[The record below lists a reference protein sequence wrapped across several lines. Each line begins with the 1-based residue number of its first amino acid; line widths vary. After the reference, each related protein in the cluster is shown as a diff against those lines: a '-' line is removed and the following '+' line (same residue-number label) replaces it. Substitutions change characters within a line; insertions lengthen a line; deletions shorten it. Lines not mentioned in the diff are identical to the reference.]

1 MGEKAVTNLAYKVEE
16 LSRNDQLQQ
25 EVDNLTLDLSTLRI
39 ESQERNDQL
48 QQEVDNLAS
57 KVEVFSTLRME
68 SQERNDQLQKEVEI
82 LLRQND
88 LLVKKLSAY
97 TQDKKLAHST
107 PDLVTMDKKSMSQL
121 LASCESFQNKLDAMS
136 DRQHKVEDTLR
147 WLVSKINFE
156 K

>member
-39 ESQERNDQL
+39 
-48 QQEVDNLAS
+48 
-57 KVEVFSTLRME
+57 E